1 MFNLYTMALISNE
14 KWMSIIML
22 IAIIL
27 ITFLLE
33 SYSGFVQSE
42 AFEGGSTNTIVI
54 KPKEIPQ

>member
-1 MFNLYTMALISNE
+1 MALISNE

>member
-1 MFNLYTMALISNE
+1 MYRMALISNE

-33 SYSGFVQSE
+33 SYSGVVQTE
-42 AFEGGSTNTIVI
+42 AFEDNYRKPVII
-54 KPKEIPQ
+54 KPTNIQ